1 MARVRWPLV
10 AVCSPMIRC
19 NFTMQMIVTPLIG
32 LNVTENRLTCAC
44 TGGRRGLE
52 TMPTW
57 GRKAATM
64 TALLLAVASSASLG
78 IIFRHTGAK
87 GYRRLVVTA
96 ANYATA
102 TIVALVL
109 WLTDRGLAE
118 AVPPSG
124 AATSGLSLQAILLG
138 AAAGLMFFLAFI
150 LYQRAVTEHGAGTA
164 GMYGKLGVLV
174 PMLLSIFLWR
184 ELPGSLQWIGLAV
197 ALVAIVVSQSERR
210 IGPARPALLLLLL
223 AMGLSEF
230 SNKIFEYY
238 FDDGIRAIYL
248 AAVFGTAFAISVGFL
263 IARGITPK
271 RTEVLWGIAVG
282 VPNLFSSFFLIA
294 ALQTIP
300 AAVAFP
306 VFSAGSIAVIV
317 LGAWIVFR
325 DRPQRLEW
333 VSLALT
339 AIALVLV
346 NL

>member
-1 MARVRWPLV
+1 META
-10 AVCSPMIRC
+10 
-19 NFTMQMIVTPLIG
+19 G
-32 LNVTENRLTCAC
+32 TC
-44 TGGRRGLE
+44 
-52 TMPTW
+52 
-57 GRKAATM
+57 GRKAGTM

-78 IIFRHTGAK
+78 IIFRHTGAR

-109 WLTDRGLAE
+109 WITDLSRIQAAAPPTENTGASLAG
-118 AVPPSG
+118 ASLAGASLADASTADLAAGVGASTADVVAGVG
-124 AATSGLSLQAILLG
+124 AAGLGFPAILLG
-138 AAAGLMFFLAFI
+138 GAAGVMFFLALI
-150 LYQRAVTEHGAGTA
+150 LYQRAVTDHGAGTA

-174 PMLLSIFLWR
+174 PMLLSIFLWK
-184 ELPGSLQWIGLAV
+184 ELPSNLQWVGLAV
-197 ALVAIVVSQSERR
+197 ALAAIVVSQAERR

-238 FDDGIRAIYL
+238 FADQIRAIYL
-248 AAVFGTAFAISVGFL
+248 ALLFGTAFVVSVAFL
-263 IARGITPK
+263 IARRIKPR
-271 RTEVLWGIAVG
+271 RTEVLWGVAVG

-306 VFSAGSIAVIV
+306 VFSAGSIALIV

-325 DRPQRLEW
+325 DKPRPLEW
-333 VSLALT
+333 ISLALT
-339 AIALVLV
+339 AVALVLV

>member
-1 MARVRWPLV
+1 
-10 AVCSPMIRC
+10 
-19 NFTMQMIVTPLIG
+19 
-32 LNVTENRLTCAC
+32 
-44 TGGRRGLE
+44 
-52 TMPTW
+52 
-57 GRKAATM
+57 M

-109 WLTDRGLAE
+109 WLTDLGLSDATMAAE
-118 AVPPSG
+118 GASG
-124 AATSGLSLQAILLG
+124 AAPGSLAADAAAAGLSPPAILLG
-138 AAAGLMFFLAFI
+138 AAAGVMFFLAFI
-150 LYQRAVTEHGAGTA
+150 LYQRAVTDHGAGTA

-174 PMLLSIFLWR
+174 PMVLSIFLWR
-184 ELPGSLQWIGLAV
+184 ELPGDLQWLGLAL
-197 ALVAIVVSQSERR
+197 ALVAIVVSQAERR

-238 FDDGIRAIYL
+238 FDDGVRSLYL
-248 AAVFGTAFAISVGFL
+248 AVVFGTAFVISVAFL
-263 IARGITPK
+263 IARGFKPK
-271 RTEVLWGIAVG
+271 PVEVLWGVAVG

-306 VFSAGSIAVIV
+306 VFSAGSIALIV

-325 DRPQRLEW
+325 DKPQRLEW

-339 AIALVLV
+339 AVALVLV